1 MEYNEFKDYL
11 KTKMEE
17 RFPDSEVDITSVV
30 KNNDT
35 VLDGIVIKNEESNIA
50 PNIYVNQYY
59 EQYENGRS
67 MESIAETIAEIRM
80 EHDAAG
86 NFDIAK
92 VLDWEEAKDHIICKL
107 INEQDNQQ
115 YLSDKPYTQVE
126 DLAATYHILMGSDEQ
141 GSATVAVHN
150 GIMERLGV
158 DVETL
163 HQTAIENMDTLM
175 PAKFTSMQS
184 VMEEMLLP
192 DIMRD
197 MGISKEEAR
206 EMLRADMPEASMPFY
221 VLTNENKVNGA
232 ACILNPSVKEQIAE
246 QLGGDYYV
254 LPSSIH
260 ETLILPKTA
269 DSDYRE
275 LETMV
280 QEVNATQVEP
290 EERLSDHVYEYDAAA
305 HEFMR
310 SDTALEK
317 RAMRE
322 NPKEMGEKTEERKSL
337 KEKLEEKRTV
347 AASVKQGMPK
357 EKERKAEPVM
367 D

>member
-35 VLDGIVIKNEESNIA
+35 VLDGIVIRNEGSNIA
-50 PNIYVNQYY
+50 PNIYVNQFY
-59 EQYENGRS
+59 EDFENGRS
-67 MESIAETIAEIRM
+67 MENIADTIAEIRM
-80 EHDAAG
+80 EHDVAG

-92 VLDWEEAKDHIICKL
+92 VLDWEEAKDHITCKL
-107 INEQDNQQ
+107 INAQENEQ
-115 YLSDKPYTQVE
+115 YLSDKPFTQVE
-126 DLAATYHILMGSDEQ
+126 DLAAIYQIAMSQDEK
-141 GSATVAVHN
+141 GSATITIHN
-150 GIMERLGV
+150 GIMERFGV
-158 DVETL
+158 DTETL
-163 HQTAIENMDTLM
+163 HQTALENMDTLM

-192 DIMRD
+192 DM
-197 MGISKEEAR
+197 MNELGISAEEAK
-206 EMLRADMPEASMPFY
+206 EMLSANRPEDVPGLY
-221 VLTNENKVNGA
+221 VLTNDNKLNGA
-232 ACILNPSVKEQIAE
+232 ACILKPEVREQIAE
-246 QLGGDYYV
+246 QLGGDFYV
-254 LPSSIH
+254 LPSSVH
-260 ETLILPKTA
+260 ETLIMPKTA
-269 DSDYRE
+269 DSDYKE
-275 LETMV
+275 LEAMV